1 MGKALIVPGVSFAGA
16 GLGKVTRF
24 APAPLESITIEGPA
38 TVVGTMALYTVLYT
52 PSGTSQIGVV
62 WDIVSGAEAASIS
75 QEGHLTVLP
84 GATAAPVRIRATS
97 AVNPEIS
104 ATLDVVVTYS
114 SALESIVVIGP
125 TVISQGNIGHFLVNY
140 NPVSST
146 ERGVT
151 WEIAS
156 GSQYATID
164 QTGTLTVLPGADG
177 AEVTVRATSIYHENI
192 SATLT
197 TVVTY
202 VGELESISIVG
213 PASAAG
219 VSVDLSVE
227 YNPSDT
233 TQTGVEWEITSG
245 SAYAEIDQTGRL
257 TILQGASS
265 ATVTVRAT
273 STANPSIS
281 DTHQIVVTYN
291 PVYTVADAN
300 ISGLLLNA
308 QGRNGQLDTS
318 SGVLVY
324 GTSDFIDCE
333 GKQSVKYRA
342 LFPAGGN
349 WTGLCFYDSLKAYK
363 GTINNPQNVDTENE
377 YTISVPSGAVYLR
390 FSTCYPI
397 DGFDLSSLRVEIL

>member
-38 TVVGTMALYTVLYT
+38 TVVGTTALYTVLYS
-52 PSGTSQIGVV
+52 PSSTSQIGVI
-62 WDIVSGAEAASIS
+62 WDIVSGSGAASIS

-84 GATAAPVRIRATS
+84 GTTAVPVRIRATS

-114 SALESIVVIGP
+114 STLESIVVVGP
-125 TVISQGNIGHFLVNY
+125 AVISQGNTGQYTVDYF
-140 NPVSST
+140 PDSST

-151 WEIAS
+151 WEIES
-156 GSQYATID
+156 GGQYATID
-164 QTGTLTVLPGADG
+164 QNGRLIVLQGAS
-177 AEVTVRATSIYHENI
+177 ASEVIVRATSIHHANI
-192 SATLT
+192 SATLR

-202 VGELESISIVG
+202 VGDLESISIVG

-219 VSVDLSVE
+219 VSVKLEVE
-227 YNPSDT
+227 YNPADT
-233 TQTGVEWEITSG
+233 TQKGVEWEITSG

-265 ATVTVRAT
+265 AAVTVRAT
-273 STANPSIS
+273 STANPNIS
-281 DTHQIVVTYN
+281 DTHQLTVTYD
-291 PVYTVADAN
+291 PVFTVADAN

-308 QGRNGQLDTS
+308 PGRQGQLDTADN
-318 SGVLVY
+318 VLVY
-324 GTSDFIDCE
+324 GTSDFISCA
-333 GKQSVKYRA
+333 GKQTVKYRA

-349 WTGLCFYDSLKAYK
+349 WTGLCFYDSLKAYC
-363 GTINNPQNVDTENE
+363 GTINTPRNVDTENE
-377 YTISVPSGAVYLR
+377 YTIAVPTRAVYLR
-390 FSTCYPI
+390 FSTCYPV
-397 DGFDLSSLRVEIL
+397 DGYDLSSLRVEIL